1 MKKIL
6 NKHERLVFLILILT
20 IVQVLS
26 AIIFLT
32 LSFDATFWYIF
43 TGVFKYSE
51 IQIRALEVAG
61 FMQLPA
67 LTFWFLVFIIS
78 IQKEKT
84 NDT

>member
-6 NKHERLVFLILILT
+6 NKHEWLSFLILILT
-20 IVQVLS
+20 IVQALS
-26 AIIFLT
+26 ATIFLAV
-32 LSFDATFWYIF
+32 SFDATFLYIF